1 MKYFIKTFGCQQN
14 WADSERIARQLHRR
28 AMRPAKELS
37 DADYVVI
44 NTCMIRKSAENRAY
58 GLVNNLSQVK
68 QRRPLKIILTGCLV
82 GLAYKDKSGRYL
94 RRLRTILP
102 AVDEFLP
109 IEEVGFD
116 WAPLRTDAVHAWV
129 PISQGC
135 NNFCTYC
142 VVPFTRG
149 REISR
154 PFEQIVAECR
164 QLIAAGYQKV
174 TLLGQ
179 NVNSYG
185 SDLVGQKTN
194 QTNRTEAL
202 IRARHLKPV
211 YVKHLGR
218 LRIPTLFPFLLDEVA
233 RMGFA
238 EVNFLSS
245 NPWDFSDELIAV
257 IARHPNIG
265 RTIHLPLQSGDDR
278 MLKKMNRWYTTK
290 QYLRLVAK
298 LKRQIPG
305 LKLTTDI
312 IVGFCGETEAQF
324 NQTVSVCKTVGFA
337 KAYVSMYSPRPATAA
352 QRVMPDDIP
361 HPVKKR
367 RWQILED
374 LINQPQLKK
383 RKKTSNQDGSAIISL

>member
-1 MKYFIKTFGCQQN
+1 M
-14 WADSERIARQLHRR
+14 
-28 AMRPAKELS
+28 P
-37 DADYVVI
+37 
-44 NTCMIRKSAENRAY
+44 
-58 GLVNNLSQVK
+58 
-68 QRRPLKIILTGCLV
+68 
-82 GLAYKDKSGRYL
+82 
-94 RRLRTILP
+94 
-102 AVDEFLP
+102 
-109 IEEVGFD
+109 
-116 WAPLRTDAVHAWV
+116 RTDAVHAWV